1 MEKSAM
7 HAIVY
12 ALRSNYHVWR
22 NMNAQ
27 LIDNLIMVAI
37 GAGFTFARS
46 GIVALINDPQKK
58 QKANRIFKVGGPVIL
73 GCGILLTIGN
83 LLNTESDLDRAVRE
97 INANVPK
104 MVDEAT
110 RLDSASAGPRRRLTY
125 NLTLISMKAQAI
137 DRVAWKQNVVPT
149 IRTNMA
155 QTKGMHTLLAAGVT
169 VASRY
174 SSSDGVLIDE
184 IVMKPEELST
194 K

>member
-110 RLDSASAGPRRRLTY
+110 RLDSASAGPGRRLTY

-155 QTKGMHTLLAAGVT
+155 QTKGMHTLLAPGVT

>member
-7 HAIVY
+7 HPIVY

-73 GCGILLTIGN
+73 GCGILLTISN

-110 RLDSASAGPRRRLTY
+110 RLDSASAGPGRRLTY

>member
-12 ALRSNYHVWR
+12 ALRSNYHVWP

>member
-7 HAIVY
+7 HPIVY

-73 GCGILLTIGN
+73 GCGILLTISN

>member
-12 ALRSNYHVWR
+12 ALRSNYHVWP

-137 DRVAWKQNVVPT
+137 DRVALKQNVRPT
-149 IRTNMA
+149 PRN
-155 QTKGMHTLLAAGVT
+155 K
-169 VASRY
+169 
-174 SSSDGVLIDE
+174 
-184 IVMKPEELST
+184 K
-194 K
+194 

>member
-1 MEKSAM
+1 
-7 HAIVY
+7 
-12 ALRSNYHVWR
+12 
-22 NMNAQ
+22 MNAQ

-83 LLNTESDLDRAVRE
+83 LLNTESDLDRAVHE
-97 INANVPK
+97 INATVPK

-110 RLDSASAGPRRRLTY
+110 RLDSASAGPGRRLTY
-125 NLTLISMKAQAI
+125 NLTLISMKAQDI
-137 DRVAWKQNVVPT
+137 DRVAWKQNVAPT

-174 SSSDGVLIDE
+174 YSSDGVLIDE
-184 IVMKPEELST
+184 IIMKPEELPT